1 MRTKWRNNTTINW
14 LNEIIFNL
22 YQYQQFHNR
31 PTITTATITLVLN
44 LFFEDHF
51 PFASLITGASGN
63 ELGFDGIVQSLEMYW
78 WTNKQVKDSTHIA
91 LHSQKSF
98 LDQSIAMGFIFLHS
112 CFMGFIFLW
121 FWLWVHLISFVLAS
135 VLVSASVSAVLSRS
149 RKRAGGG
156 FIFFFSFFAF
166 GLWVW

>member
-1 MRTKWRNNTTINW
+1 M
-14 LNEIIFNL
+14 FNL

-63 ELGFDGIVQSLEMYW
+63 ELRFDGTVQSLEMYW
-78 WTNKQVKDSTHIA
+78 WTNKQAKDSTHIT
-91 LHSQKSF
+91 LRSQKSF